1 MALSKENLYFD
12 CVNFQMT
19 SGEEER
25 LFPSSTS
32 CIHNNHLKLFEF
44 LGKVL
49 GKALYEVCRSFLLYK
64 SLYWK
69 HSFFFHPRLVSK
81 MQSRKVQLFWGRK
94 KSGKIVGEKSLKV
107 TGQSNIVTNY
117 FLTLIQKCR
126 VIKLV
131 LSRLYIRTYIKRY
144 FISDSEL

>member
-1 MALSKENLYFD
+1 MGIRKENLYLD

-49 GKALYEVCRSFLLYK
+49 GKALYEVCRSFDILFSFIRGLYRRCSLERFVLRAQEKWK
-64 SLYWK
+64 SR
-69 HSFFFHPRLVSK
+69 S
-81 MQSRKVQLFWGRK
+81 GDNK
-94 KSGKIVGEKSLKV
+94 KQV
-107 TGQSNIVTNY
+107 TY
-117 FLTLIQKCR
+117 R
-126 VIKLV
+126 
-131 LSRLYIRTYIKRY
+131 
-144 FISDSEL
+144 